1 MLPKSLMSRSSP
13 TTANYVRSWL
23 QSCPKR
29 ILINGSP
36 PINQNVPKNHEGS
49 AGDMESA
56 GMVNIFRRSE
66 ATRKLSYTGYL
77 GDGDSK
83 SYQTVARAT
92 PPIYKNKNIIKLAC
106 CGHIQKRMG
115 KKSIDKVI
123 ANKKNSFTDDRIGTK
138 FKVIGGAGRLTQKV
152 ILRIQGH
159 YGAAIRENH
168 ETLTE
173 MKKAIWR
180 IWSHYADDH
189 RDCKDWC
196 PVKSGKG
203 PSETSLPKFVCQQ
216 IKPVFENLSCDELLK
231 KFCHG
236 GSQNANE
243 SFHQLIWLRC
253 PKSGFVGRKR
263 LELAVNDAV
272 IVYNEGEHCRLTI
285 FEALGLSAGRHLKE
299 GLRKIR
305 HEASKKMCIFQA
317 IKM

>member
-13 TTANYVRSWL
+13 TTAKYVGSWL

-49 AGDMESA
+49 AGAMQPA

-66 ATRKLSYTGYL
+66 ATRKLSYIGYL

-83 SYQTVARAT
+83 SYHTVARAT
-92 PPIYKNKNIIKLAC
+92 PPIYNNIIKLAC

-115 KKSIDKVI
+115 KKGIDKVTV
-123 ANKKNSFTDDRIGTK
+123 NKKNSFTHDRIGTK

-152 ILRIQGH
+152 ILHIQGH

-168 ETLTE
+168 ETLAE

-180 IWSHYADDH
+180 IWFHYADDH
-189 RDCKDWC
+189 RYCKDRF
-196 PVKSGKG
+196 PMKSGEG

-231 KFCHG
+231 NICHG
-236 GSQNANE
+236 GKNANE

-263 LELAVNDAV
+263 LELAVTDAV

-285 FEALGLSAGRHLKE
+285 FEALGLSAGRH
-299 GLRKIR
+299 
-305 HEASKKMCIFQA
+305 
-317 IKM
+317 